1 MGENPCSLHILILAI
16 ESDEPLHLCVSAK
29 YYELY
34 GKACVLVEDLLTKIY
49 GEYKIY
55 CEEMKIGHDPEMA
68 IKKIECF
75 NPKNENIEPLM
86 M

>member
-1 MGENPCSLHILILAI
+1 MEIKLILI

-49 GEYKIY
+49 GEYKTY
-55 CEEMKIGHDPEMA
+55 CDEMKIDHDPEMA

-75 NPKNENIEPLM
+75 NPKSENTDPLLAQQ
-86 M
+86 